1 LDYADAMNELKSPL
15 RTARS
20 YERDFYAWTAEQARE
35 LRRLKPERIDWEN
48 LAEEVES
55 LGRSDK
61 RAIGSDLKIV
71 LEHLIKWKFQPE
83 KRSDSWSD
91 SIEEHRDRIARII
104 EDSPSLASTPGEIL
118 AREYLK
124 ARRKAL
130 RDTNLPQRRIPASCP
145 FKIEDVLD
153 PDFLPDADGR

>member
-1 LDYADAMNELKSPL
+1 MNELKTPL
-15 RTARS
+15 RTTRA
-20 YERDFYAWTAEQARE
+20 YERDFYAWTAEQAGA
-35 LRRLKPERIDWEN
+35 LRRVKPDHVDWEN

-91 SIEEHRDRIARII
+91 SIEERRDRIARII
-104 EDSPSLASTPGEIL
+104 EDSPSLAATPGEVL
-118 AREYLK
+118 AREYRK

-130 RDTNLPQRRIPASCP
+130 RDTKLAPARIPAACP
-145 FKIEDVLD
+145 FKVEEVLD
-153 PDFLPDADGR
+153 PEYLPDSEQR